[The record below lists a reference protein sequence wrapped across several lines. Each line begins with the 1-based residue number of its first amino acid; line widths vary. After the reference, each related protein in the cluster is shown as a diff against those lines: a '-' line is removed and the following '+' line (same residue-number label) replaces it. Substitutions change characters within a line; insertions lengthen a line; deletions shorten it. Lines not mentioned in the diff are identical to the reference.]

1 MAARPWPLPPVSV
14 RTLLMP
20 DILSQLRGVV
30 GESRVLTDTDSLHKY
45 AVDRTSQW
53 LPTACAVVL
62 PGSVAE
68 VQALV
73 HIANRERLAVV
84 PSGGRTG
91 LSGGAVASNGELVV
105 ALDRLNQVLELDLVA
120 RTVRCQAGITTRELQ
135 DRVAASGLFYP
146 VDFASAGSSQIG
158 GNIATNAGGIR
169 VIRYG
174 MTRDWVLGLTV
185 VTGNGEVLDCN
196 RGLIKNNTGYD
207 FRHLLIGSEGTL
219 GIVCEATLQLLKRP
233 ADSHVL
239 VLGVSAFAAIMD
251 VLQVFSTR
259 LTLSAFEFFSDLALA
274 KVTAHRQLAAP
285 FAGRAPFY
293 ALIEFEDV
301 DGSGMESALALFE
314 SSVEKGWVIDG
325 VVSQSLAQ
333 SKNLWRLREDI
344 SETLSFSKPYKND
357 IAVSVSRM
365 ADFIAAVDS
374 LVAVRYPDFE
384 VVWYGHIGDGNL
396 HLNILKPDNLSVAAF
411 SERCAPVS
419 SEIGEL
425 VAQFNGSISAE
436 HGIGLL
442 KKDYLHYTRNE
453 QEVELMRGIKRVFDP
468 NGVMNPGKIFD

>member
-1 MAARPWPLPPVSV
+1 
-14 RTLLMP
+14 MP
-20 DILSQLRGVV
+20 DILSQLCAVV
-30 GESRVLTDTDSLHKY
+30 GQSRVLTDTDSLQKY
-45 AVDRTSQW
+45 GVDRTSLW
-53 LPTACAVVL
+53 SPAPVAVAL

-73 HIANRERLAVV
+73 QLANQEQLAVV

-91 LSGGAVASNGELVV
+91 LSGGAVAGKGELVI
-105 ALDRLNQVLELDLVA
+105 ALDRMNKVLELNPVA
-120 RTVRCQAGITTRELQ
+120 RSVRCQAGITTRELQ
-135 DRVAASGLFYP
+135 DCAAASGLLYP

-185 VTGNGEVLDCN
+185 VTGSGEVIDCN

-207 FRHLLIGSEGTL
+207 FRHLFIGSEGTL
-219 GIVCEATLQLLKRP
+219 GIVCEATLRLVAPPPDTRVLL
-233 ADSHVL
+233 
-239 VLGVSAFAAIMD
+239 LGVGEFAAIMD
-251 VLQVFSTR
+251 VLQAFCAR
-259 LTLSAFEFFSDLALA
+259 LSLSAFEFFSDLALA
-274 KVTAHRQLAAP
+274 KVMAHHRLPAPLAS
-285 FAGRAPFY
+285 RAPFY
-293 ALIEFEDV
+293 ALIEFEHAGD
-301 DGSGMESALALFE
+301 DSQDTAMALFE
-314 SSVEKGWVIDG
+314 HCVERGWVQDG

-357 IAVSVSRM
+357 ISVSVSRM
-365 ADFIAAVDS
+365 ADFIAAVDR
-374 LVAVRYPDFE
+374 LVAIRYPDFE

-396 HLNILKPDNLSVAAF
+396 HLNILQPDDWSVAVF
-411 SERCAPVS
+411 SERCATVS
-419 SEIGEL
+419 NEVSEL
-425 VAQFNGSISAE
+425 VARYGGSVSAE

-442 KKDYLHYTRNE
+442 KKDYLHYTRSQ

-468 NGVMNPGKIFD
+468 NRVMNPGKIFD